1 MLSSFILR
9 LIVIYNNIIFHP
21 VGTITNIVTPTYI
34 FFRQDDHEV
43 NFRYNV
49 SWGLTQISS

>member
-21 VGTITNIVTPTYI
+21 FGTITNIETPTYI